1 MKDKLLGALVG
12 LARAMD
18 ESNMG
23 AAPLAAMV
31 QGLAALDSGTGLE
44 EALDALRRAKHA
56 AVPDCAVCQNPCG
69 RTADLDVQELESLPP
84 ELRDAK
90 HALLSAAIRYARQCE
105 HPSLPLLT
113 QALFAVGYAWFTQE
127 EIEEQIKII
136 EEGIVS

>member
-90 HALLSAAIRYARQCE
+90 QALLSAAIRYARQCE
-105 HPSLPLLT
+105 PPSLPLLT

>member
-23 AAPLAAMV
+23 AAPLDAMV
-31 QGLAALDSGTGLE
+31 QGLRALDSGTGLE
-44 EALDALRRAKHA
+44 EALEAVRQAKHA
-56 AVPDCAVCQNPCG
+56 AVPDCAVCRNPCG
-69 RTADLDVQELESLPP
+69 RTEDLDAKELESLPP
-84 ELRDAK
+84 ELRLAK
-90 HALLSAAIRYARQCE
+90 QALLSAAIRYARQCE

-127 EIEEQIKII
+127 EIEEQMEII
-136 EEGIVS
+136 EKEIVS

>member
-31 QGLAALDSGTGLE
+31 QGFTALDSGTGLE

-69 RTADLDVQELESLPP
+69 RTADFDVQELESLPP

-90 HALLSAAIRYARQCE
+90 QALLSAAIRYARQCE
-105 HPSLPLLT
+105 HPSLSLLT

-136 EEGIVS
+136 EKETVS

>member
-31 QGLAALDSGTGLE
+31 QGLTALDSGTGLE
-44 EALDALRRAKHA
+44 EALDALRRAKHT

-90 HALLSAAIRYARQCE
+90 QALLSAAIRYARQCE
-105 HPSLPLLT
+105 HPSLSLLT

-136 EEGIVS
+136 EKEIVP

>member
-31 QGLAALDSGTGLE
+31 QGLTALDSGAGLE

-56 AVPDCAVCQNPCG
+56 AVPDCAVCQNSCG
-69 RTADLDVQELESLPP
+69 RTADLDVQELESLPA

-90 HALLSAAIRYARQCE
+90 QALLSAAIRYARQCE
-105 HPSLPLLT
+105 HPSLSLLT

-136 EEGIVS
+136 EKETVS

>member
-31 QGLAALDSGTGLE
+31 QGLTALDSGTGLE
-44 EALDALRRAKHA
+44 EALDTLRRAKHA

-90 HALLSAAIRYARQCE
+90 QALLSAAIRYARQCE

-127 EIEEQIKII
+127 EIEEQIKFI

>member
-31 QGLAALDSGTGLE
+31 QGLTALDSGTGLE

-90 HALLSAAIRYARQCE
+90 QALLRAAIRYARQCE

-136 EEGIVS
+136 EKEIVS

>member
-1 MKDKLLGALVG
+1 MKDKLLGALVD

-18 ESNMG
+18 ESNLG

-31 QGLAALDSGTGLE
+31 QGLTALDSGTGLE

-90 HALLSAAIRYARQCE
+90 QALLSAAIRYARQCE

>member
-31 QGLAALDSGTGLE
+31 QGLTALDSGTGLE

-90 HALLSAAIRYARQCE
+90 QALLSAAIRYARQCE
-105 HPSLPLLT
+105 PPSLPLLT

>member
-1 MKDKLLGALVG
+1 MKDKLLGALVD

-31 QGLAALDSGTGLE
+31 QGLTALDSGTGLE

-90 HALLSAAIRYARQCE
+90 QALLSAAIRYARQCE

>member
-31 QGLAALDSGTGLE
+31 QGLTALDSGTGLE

-90 HALLSAAIRYARQCE
+90 QALLRAAIRYARQCE
-105 HPSLPLLT
+105 HPSLSLLT

-136 EEGIVS
+136 EKETVS

>member
-31 QGLAALDSGTGLE
+31 QGLTALDSGTGLE

-69 RTADLDVQELESLPP
+69 RTADLDVQEPESLPP

-90 HALLSAAIRYARQCE
+90 QALLSAAIRYARQCE

-136 EEGIVS
+136 EEGIGS